1 MAATLSWSQCVNTV
15 QCDPFVIYYTLC
27 TTGGGGWG
35 VGGWGVGVGGWGGG
49 GWGGGGVGGGGGGV
63 GGVGVG
69 GIFRSTA
76 HTVLD
81 GLFPNL
87 AQMITSMRRTL
98 TYFVACNDLSPRPI
112 SSRLNNCDLAY
123 IMDYI
128 YVTQI
133 QPKRGRCV
141 MYHVQVKKS
150 KCQGHPGCFA
160 VLVDH
165 WSTVSSF
172 VLVLVELAL
181 CAASWQQ
188 LLSGDQWNF
197 KK

>member
-1 MAATLSWSQCVNTV
+1 MAATLSRSQCVNTV

-27 TTGGGGWG
+27 TTKLL
-35 VGGWGVGVGGWGGG
+35 
-49 GWGGGGVGGGGGGV
+49 
-63 GGVGVG
+63 G
-69 GIFRSTA
+69 GILVYCPLYSTYSS
-76 HTVLD
+76 
-81 GLFPNL
+81 GWIFPYL

-133 QPKRGRCV
+133 QPKRRRCV
-141 MYHVQVKKS
+141 MYHVQFKKS
-150 KCQGHPGCFA
+150 KCQGHPSCFA

-188 LLSGDQWNF
+188 LLSGDQWNL

>member
-1 MAATLSWSQCVNTV
+1 MWSI
-15 QCDPFVIYYTLC
+15 CDLLYPLHNKV
-27 TTGGGGWG
+27 
-35 VGGWGVGVGGWGGG
+35 
-49 GWGGGGVGGGGGGV
+49 V
-63 GGVGVG
+63 GGVYWYIV
-69 GIFRSTA
+69 RSTA

-81 GLFPNL
+81 GLFPYL

-98 TYFVACNDLSPRPI
+98 TYFVTCNDLSPRPI

-128 YVTQI
+128 YVTQV

-172 VLVLVELAL
+172 VLVLVELAIGRTCRQPSFPRWGWVPGEMFL
-181 CAASWQQ
+181 TFLWPQSGRATPSWAVISTISP
-188 LLSGDQWNF
+188 LF
-197 KK
+197 